1 MPANDEPSLPPEFEA
16 ALLSLRGQSWRPE
29 VHLEEVP
36 PPTRIAPWA
45 LALTAEI
52 NPTSD
57 AEDMLANGRFVVLY
71 DPEGQE
77 AWHGTFR
84 VVVLA
89 RARLEE
95 EMGADPFLGSA
106 AWSWLTD
113 SLNDCGAEH
122 HSLSGTVTRVL
133 SETFGGLEIRGQEVE
148 IELRASWTPVGTDL
162 GPHLRAWVAATAW
175 AGGLPPLP
183 DNVTA
188 LGARRG
194 RG

>member
-1 MPANDEPSLPPEFEA
+1 M
-16 ALLSLRGQSWRPE
+16 LSLRGHQWRPE
-29 VHLEEVP
+29 VHLEEIP

-52 NPTSD
+52 NPTDD
-57 AEDMLANGRFVVLY
+57 AEDMLANGRFVLLH

-77 AWHGTFR
+77 AWNGTFR

-89 RARLEE
+89 RAKLDS
-95 EMGADPFLGSA
+95 EMGADPLLGEA

-113 SLNDCGAEH
+113 SLNLCGAEH
-122 HSLSGTVTRVL
+122 HALSGTVTRVL
-133 SETFGGLEIRGQEVE
+133 SESFGNSLVQGEDVELEM
-148 IELRASWTPVGTDL
+148 RASWTPETTDI
-162 GPHLRAWVAATAW
+162 GPHLRAWVSATAW

-183 DNVTA
+183 DNVRPLT
-188 LGARRG
+188 ARRS

>member
-1 MPANDEPSLPPEFEA
+1 MPEKETPALPPDFEA
-16 ALLSLRGQSWRPE
+16 ALLSLRDHSWRPE

-52 NPTSD
+52 NPTRD
-57 AEDMLANGRFVVLY
+57 AEDMLSNGRFVVLH

-84 VVVLA
+84 IVVLA

-95 EMGADPFLGSA
+95 ELGADPLLGEV
-106 AWSWLTD
+106 AWTWLTD
-113 SLNDCGAEH
+113 SLTENHADY

-133 SETFGGLEIRGQEVE
+133 SETFGGLEVRGHEVE
-148 IELRASWTPVGTDL
+148 IEMRASWTPATTDL
-162 GPHLRAWVAATAW
+162 GPHLRAWVTATAW

-188 LGARRG
+188 LGTRRS